1 MRMRPGSICFAIY
14 ALTKLYIYAIIS
26 FDSHKSVFGSYSHF
40 IMSQAILNYT
50 SIQVS
55 ELR

>member
-1 MRMRPGSICFAIY
+1 MRPGSICFAMY
-14 ALTKLYIYAIIS
+14 ALNKLYIFAIIS
-26 FDSHKSVFGSYSHF
+26 FDSHKSVLGSYSHF
-40 IMSQAILNYT
+40 IMSQAILNYI